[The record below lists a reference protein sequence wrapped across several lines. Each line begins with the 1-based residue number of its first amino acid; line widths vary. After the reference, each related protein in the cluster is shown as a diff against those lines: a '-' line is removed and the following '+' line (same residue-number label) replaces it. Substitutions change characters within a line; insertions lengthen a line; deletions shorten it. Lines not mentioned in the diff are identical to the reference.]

1 MRQTTRAFA
10 LLIAVAL
17 ASSQPRAAAKR
28 PITEHDLMKFT
39 WIADPQ
45 ISPDGATVAFVQVTV
60 NEKDNKYESS
70 LYTVATSSG
79 AAPVRVTNG
88 TRDTTPRWAPDGSSI
103 AFVRPNDK
111 ETPQI
116 FLL

>member
-17 ASSQPRAAAKR
+17 ASSQPRAAARR

-39 WIADPQ
+39 WIADPE
-45 ISPDGATVAFVQVTV
+45 ISPDGSTIAFVQVTV

-70 LYTVATSSG
+70 LYTVPAAGGTAPARLTS
-79 AAPVRVTNG
+79 G
-88 TRDTTPRWAPDGSSI
+88 TRDTTPRWSPDG
-103 AFVRPNDK
+103 K
-111 ETPQI
+111 W
-116 FLL
+116 